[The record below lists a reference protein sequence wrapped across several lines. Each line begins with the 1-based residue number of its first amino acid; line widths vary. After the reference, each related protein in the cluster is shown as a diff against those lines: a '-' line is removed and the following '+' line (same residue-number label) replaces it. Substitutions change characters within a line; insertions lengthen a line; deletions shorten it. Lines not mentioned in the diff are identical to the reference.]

1 MQSPVATTICIIYVH
16 FPSLV
21 PKIPDTALRL
31 LMEQSIEVDD
41 QESAPNDD
49 EPADEDIPTT
59 SSELEH
65 PSESE
70 SR

>member
-1 MQSPVATTICIIYVH
+1 MQSPVATIICIIYTH

-31 LMEQSIEVDD
+31 LMDQSIEVDE
-41 QESAPNDD
+41 QESAPNDN

-65 PSESE
+65 HSESE